1 MERHQQE
8 FIQQFAACI
17 RPAGI
22 GGGADAEIISF
33 LKERFCGFAVD
44 FAGGSHDAAFGTFRR
59 ISQDL
64 VRSFDIGADC
74 AHGIMHDKFHADSRR
89 QMNDAVRFPDKLF
102 QMRACRDI
110 LFNHFKIRIAG
121 YGGQIFRRACGKIVD
136 DGHPVLIRKQG
147 FGQVASDKS
156 CSAGNKK
163 LHSVFPPLQKIIP

>member
-1 MERHQQE
+1 MTETTGLFAGAVYFERRSRQSGGNETRQDHSVTPCLARPHGIEETHHGSGQSAVSVERHQQE

-64 VRSFDIGADC
+64 VRSFDIGADG

-102 QMRACRDI
+102 QMRACRESSMTAT
-110 LFNHFKIRIAG
+110 L
-121 YGGQIFRRACGKIVD
+121 C
-136 DGHPVLIRKQG
+136 
-147 FGQVASDKS
+147 
-156 CSAGNKK
+156 
-163 LHSVFPPLQKIIP
+163 